1 MNQAE
6 RETYILAICAA
17 CGKRYPSENMTEKV
31 SAMVDAVYGC
41 GLADGNAEGWKQA
54 RVTLRG
60 AMWEA
65 GLV

>member
-6 RETYILAICAA
+6 RETYAKAFCAA
-17 CGKRYPSENMTEKV
+17 CGRKNHSDIMLEKV
-31 SAMVDAVYGC
+31 TFLLDAVYDC

-54 RVTLRG
+54 RITLRG